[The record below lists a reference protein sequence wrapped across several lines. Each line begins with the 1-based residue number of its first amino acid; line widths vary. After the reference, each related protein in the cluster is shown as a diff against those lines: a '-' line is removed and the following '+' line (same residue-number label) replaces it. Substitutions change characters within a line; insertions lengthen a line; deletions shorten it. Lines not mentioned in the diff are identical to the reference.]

1 MEKYAKTA
9 AARIIELASERGVSH
24 AYLAREM
31 NTYRNKISQWR
42 LGNSSP
48 TDEEIEICAGRLGT
62 TVEYLTGQTDNPD
75 LSSLQSLSAEAVRVA
90 RAYDQADETARENVR
105 FILRKWIQVIGSK
118 TSDN

>member
-9 AARIIELASERGVSH
+9 AARIIDLASERGVSH

-48 TDEEIEICAGRLGT
+48 TDEEIEICADRLGT

-75 LSSLQSLSAEAVRVA
+75 LSPLQSLSAEAVRAA
-90 RAYDQADETARENVR
+90 RAYDLADAVARENVR
-105 FILRKWIQVIGSK
+105 FILRKWMPRIGGNTDS
-118 TSDN
+118 